1 MKFEDLNLNNPLL
14 NALDDM
20 GLDTPTLIQEKSF
33 SVIMS
38 GKDLLGIAQTGTG
51 KTLAYLLPTLRLWQF
66 AKNPFPQILI
76 IVPTRELVMQV
87 CDEIVRLTSY
97 MNVVTVGVYGGA
109 NINTQA
115 VKIVEGVDIIVGTPG
130 RVMDL
135 MLHGDLV
142 PKNIKRFIID
152 EVDETLNL
160 GSRNQLTTILDL
172 LPKKK
177 QSLLFSATM
186 NEDIE
191 EMIDNH
197 FIAPVLVEAAPAGTP
212 VEKIQ
217 QLIYTV
223 PNHHTKINL
232 LNHLLED
239 EKLKKVL
246 IFTESKKH
254 ADALYL
260 ILAEKYGDQVDVIH
274 SNKAQNYRFNAVT
287 KFKNGE
293 LRILVAT
300 DLVSRGMDIN
310 EVTHVINMNLPV
322 KTENYVHRIG
332 RTGRKGMT
340 GIALTLFTPFEGDQ
354 LKAVESY
361 IQMTIE
367 KLPIPSEV
375 VISELLTLDEQ
386 PEVKMKNQLGKL
398 PRRVDVGLS
407 FHEKKLKNQIDKKV
421 NLKPRQKKRI
431 KKKR

>member
-1 MKFEDLNLNNPLL
+1 MKFEDLNLNNPIL

-38 GKDLLGIAQTGTG
+38 GKDMLGIAQTGTG

-115 VKIVEGVDIIVGTPG
+115 AKIVEGVDVVVGTPG

-152 EVDETLNL
+152 EVDETLNM
-160 GSRNQLTTILDL
+160 GDGHQLKTILDL

-197 FIAPVLVEAAPAGTP
+197 FIDPIYVEAAPAGTP
-212 VEKIQ
+212 VDKIQ
-217 QLIYTV
+217 QYIYTV
-223 PNHHTKINL
+223 PNYNTKINL
-232 LNHLLED
+232 LHHLLEE

-254 ADALYL
+254 ADALYEV
-260 ILAEKYGDQVDVIH
+260 LAKKYDDQIDVIH

-287 KFKNGE
+287 KFKNNE

-310 EVTHVINMNLPV
+310 EVTHVINMNIPA
-322 KTENYVHRIG
+322 KTENYIHRIG
-332 RTGRKGMT
+332 RTGRQGMT
-340 GIALTLFTPFEGDQ
+340 GIAITLFSPFEGEQ

-361 IQMTIE
+361 MQKTIE
-367 KLPIPSEV
+367 KLSLPEEV
-375 VISELLTLDEQ
+375 EISELLTVDEQ

-398 PRRVDVGLS
+398 PRRENVGLS